1 MTYFNPLSHLNFNF
15 EGINNLFTPSFGVFQ
30 GFNLPIFNNIL
41 PFFNNF
47 SWNMPSLFG
56 FTPFSSGFTFPTNN
70 TNIFA
75 QPIQQPWNTGNFTD
89 FSNYTFNFNPTPLW
103 NNTNFGMSDTFT
115 RSSNS
120 SMRLQLADKA
130 KSYVGRV
137 NSDREGNRLFS
148 GGKSQAWCA
157 DFVSYNIKQTYGS
170 SLPSSFGHFSSVSEL
185 RKWGEQNNCYKQVP
199 SSNKASY
206 IANNVKVGDIMIEKN
221 GGKSHTGIVTK
232 VNSDGSFETV
242 EGNCSNKVAIQKY
255 KATSPTLSGF
265 ISMDKYATA

>member
-47 SWNMPSLFG
+47 SWNMPSLFS

-89 FSNYTFNFNPTPLW
+89 LSNYTFNFNPTPTW

-115 RSSNS
+115 RSFNS
-120 SMRLQLADKA
+120 SMRLQLADRA

-157 DFVSYNIKQTYGS
+157 DFVS
-170 SLPSSFGHFSSVSEL
+170 
-185 RKWGEQNNCYKQVP
+185 
-199 SSNKASY
+199 
-206 IANNVKVGDIMIEKN
+206 
-221 GGKSHTGIVTK
+221 
-232 VNSDGSFETV
+232 
-242 EGNCSNKVAIQKY
+242 
-255 KATSPTLSGF
+255 
-265 ISMDKYATA
+265 